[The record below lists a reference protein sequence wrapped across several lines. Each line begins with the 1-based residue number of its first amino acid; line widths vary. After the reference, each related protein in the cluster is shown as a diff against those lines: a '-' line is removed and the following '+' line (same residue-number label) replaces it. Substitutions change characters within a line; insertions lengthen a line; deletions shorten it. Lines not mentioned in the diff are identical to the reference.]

1 MSTPGHFS
9 HRATD
14 HASHHASDHG
24 TVDVE
29 AEDTSAGRRPRRRSP
44 RALITDAT
52 RSPEL
57 NRRSREKQYL
67 FLQGIRVPLIVLCLV
82 AAFAWHNWWLAC
94 AIFAVSV
101 PLPWISV
108 MIANGQGEVREK
120 RERNVYKPAAARAQA
135 QLDADR
141 RAALGQPE
149 PGDSHRAPRIIE
161 HDDLR

>member
-9 HRATD
+9 HRAAD
-14 HASHHASDHG
+14 HASDHG

-29 AEDTSAGRRPRRRSP
+29 AEDTSARRRRRRTP

-52 RSPEL
+52 RSPEQ
-57 NRRSREKQYL
+57 NRKSREKQYL
-67 FLQGIRVPLIVLCLV
+67 FLQGIRLPLIVLCLV

-141 RAALGQPE
+141 RAALGQAG
-149 PGDSHRAPRIIE
+149 PGDSARAPRIIE
-161 HDDLR
+161 HDDPR